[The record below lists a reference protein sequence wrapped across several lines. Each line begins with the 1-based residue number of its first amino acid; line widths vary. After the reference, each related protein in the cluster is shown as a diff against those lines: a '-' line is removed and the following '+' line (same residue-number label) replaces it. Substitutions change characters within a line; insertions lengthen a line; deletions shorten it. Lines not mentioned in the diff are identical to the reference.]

1 MSRFNT
7 QLKSVLDE
15 VGVRPGRCVRW
26 VGAKSADKI
35 EHLGSIRNEEMMRM
49 RKKIEKLEEQVAV
62 LDEFKR
68 RIIKH
73 CWRGER
79 EDEFGTGGWDVA
91 VWVSDLP
98 GEFSSYVPEEVE
110 RRLQNEG

>member
-1 MSRFNT
+1 MYTFNT

-15 VGVRPGRCVRW
+15 VGVRPGRVVRH
-26 VGAKSADKI
+26 VGAKSADEI
-35 EHLGSIRNEEMMRM
+35 EHLGYIHCRELMRM
-49 RKKIEKLEEQVAV
+49 KKKMKELEEKAAV
-62 LDEFKR
+62 FDELLR
-68 RIIKH
+68 RISTH

-79 EDEFGTGGWDVA
+79 EDGGWDVA
-91 VWVSDLP
+91 VWISNLP